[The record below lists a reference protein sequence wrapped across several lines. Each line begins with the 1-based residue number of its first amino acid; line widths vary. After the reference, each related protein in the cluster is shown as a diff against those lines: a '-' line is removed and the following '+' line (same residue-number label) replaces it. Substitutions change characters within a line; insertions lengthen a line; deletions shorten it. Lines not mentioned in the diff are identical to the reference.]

1 MALFVNTNVSSINGQ
16 RNLAKATRQLDG
28 SYQKLASGLRINSA
42 KDDAAGLQ
50 ISDRMTAQING
61 LTQGNRN
68 ANDGIS
74 VCQTMEGALDEVTN
88 MLQRI
93 RTLAVQSSNGTNS
106 QDERD
111 ALQQEV
117 TDLTAEILRIGSE
130 TTYGKN
136 LYCFNANPPA
146 PGNAIGVGGQ
156 IVFQVG
162 AYAGNTVTM
171 SYQAM
176 SQILNAPI
184 TVSTAITTGTGT
196 STITLVAAGATG
208 MTALYVDSFANAQAA
223 INNVDNML
231 KSLDSYRAKLGAC
244 QNRLE
249 SSISNQ
255 ENIIENVSD
264 ARSRIRDVDYASETA
279 KMTQTNILQ
288 QAATSILTQA
298 NQKPQ
303 VALSLLGQ

>member
-1 MALFVNTNVSSINGQ
+1 VALYVNTNVSSINGQ
-16 RNLAKATRQLDG
+16 RNLAAATRKLDC
-28 SYQKLASGLRINSA
+28 SYQKLSSGLRINSA

-61 LTQGNRN
+61 MTQGNRN

-74 VCQTMEGALDEVTN
+74 VCQTIEGALDEITG
-88 MLQRI
+88 MIQRI

-106 QDERD
+106 NDERM
-111 ALQQEV
+111 ALEQEV
-117 TDLTAEILRIGSE
+117 NELSHEIIRIGRQ

-136 LYCFNANPPA
+136 LYCFNSNPPS
-146 PGNAIGVGGQ
+146 PGSPIGQNGK
-156 IVFQVG
+156 ITFQVG
-162 AYAGNTVTM
+162 AYAGNTVDVTFKDLD
-171 SYQAM
+171 S
-176 SQILNAPI
+176 ILGVNSI
-184 TVSTAITTGTGT
+184 STAGIASIG
-196 STITLVAAGATG
+196 LC
-208 MTALYVDSFANAQAA
+208 VDTFVCAQNA
-223 INNVDNML
+223 INTADQML
-231 KSLDSYRAKLGAC
+231 GRIDEYRAHLGAA

-249 SSISNQ
+249 STVANQ
-255 ENIIENVSD
+255 DNVIENVND

-279 KMTQTNILQ
+279 RMAQMNILQ